1 MSRRNYLSNDFAKT
15 MWDDLFSN
23 AFWPMSTRKTETM
36 RKTDIKED
44 ENAYS
49 VIMDLPGFKKDEI
62 NAELKNGY
70 LTVTATHN
78 SENET
83 EDQDK
88 HYICKERYSGHYS
101 RSFYVGDEV
110 NEDDIQGAFSNGVLT
125 LSIPKKLPQPETE
138 TKKTITI
145 S

>member
-36 RKTDIKED
+36 MKTDIKED

-78 SENET
+78 TENET

-88 HYICKERYSGHYS
+88 QYICKERYSGHYS
-101 RSFYVGDEV
+101 RSFYVGDEL
-110 NEDDIQGAFSNGVLT
+110 NEDDIQGAFQNGVLT
-125 LSIPKKLPQPETE
+125 ITIPKKLPQPEVD
-138 TKKTITI
+138 TKKTSTI

>member
-23 AFWPMSTRKTETM
+23 AFWPMSARKTETM
-36 RKTDIKED
+36 MKTDIKED

-49 VIMDLPGFKKDEI
+49 VIMDLPGFKKEEI

-78 SENET
+78 TENET

-88 HYICKERYSGHYS
+88 NYICKERYSGHYN
-101 RSFYVGDEV
+101 RSFYVGDEL
-110 NEDDIQGAFSNGVLT
+110 NEDDIQGAFSNGVVTLT
-125 LSIPKKLPQPETE
+125 IPQKLPQPEPE